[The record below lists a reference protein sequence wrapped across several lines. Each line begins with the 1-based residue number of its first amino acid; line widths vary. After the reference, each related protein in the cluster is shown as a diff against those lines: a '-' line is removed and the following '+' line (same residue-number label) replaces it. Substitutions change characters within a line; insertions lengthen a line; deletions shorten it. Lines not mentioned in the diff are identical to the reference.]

1 MKNPVKQL
9 PPNTLGR
16 DFVIGDLHGSFSCL
30 DNLLTNIK
38 FDPAADRLISVG
50 DLVDRGP
57 ESLLCLELL
66 YQPWFHCVLSN
77 HEQMM
82 LEAFHGGYMGRFWL
96 QNGGSW
102 GIAALNDWQHKQRN
116 EFIKASGGTLE
127 EGRVPTYDSVRVWDA
142 LELVKE
148 LPYILTV
155 NMPDGKKF
163 HIIHAELPFDYGEKI
178 TDALLANPE
187 KVMDLATHNSE
198 DGTFL
203 IWGRFIY
210 YNFCRADLSNT
221 AKVGRIVKDMMSRPG
236 RNIFNDELSHI
247 ISGHTILHRPFTI
260 LGQTNIDTGAYGSY
274 EDDGRK
280 YQALT
285 AVELGTWTFY
295 QATENTF
302 CIVEPLLV
310 NKQQLEEKQN
320 D

>member
-16 DFVIGDLHGSFSCL
+16 DFVIGDLHGSLSCL
-30 DNLLTNIK
+30 DNLFANIK
-38 FDPAADRLISVG
+38 FDPVVDRLISVG

-66 YQPWFHCVLSN
+66 YEPWFHCVLAN

-82 LEAFHGGYMGRFWL
+82 LAAFYGGHIGRYWL
-96 QNGGSW
+96 QNGGMW
-102 GIAALNDWQHKQRN
+102 GASALNDWRDKQLN
-116 EFIKASGGTLE
+116 GATGAS
-127 EGRVPTYDSVRVWDA
+127 GRVPEDDSVRVWDA

-163 HIIHAELPFDYGEKI
+163 HIIHAELPLDYCEKI
-178 TDALLANPE
+178 TDALLADPE
-187 KVMDLATHNSE
+187 KVMDLATHDSE

-210 YNFCRADLSNT
+210 YNFFRADLSNT
-221 AKVGRIVKDMMSRPG
+221 AKVERIVKDMMSRHG
-236 RNIFNDELSHI
+236 RNIFNDELGHI
-247 ISGHTILHRPFTI
+247 ISGHTILHRPMTI
-260 LGQTNIDTGAYGSY
+260 LGQTNIDTGAYGTY
-274 EDDGRK
+274 VDGGRK
-280 YQALT
+280 YEALT
-285 AVELGTWTFY
+285 AVELATWTFY

-302 CIVEPLLV
+302 RIVEPLLV
-310 NKQQLEEKQN
+310 NIEQLEEKQN
-320 D
+320 G